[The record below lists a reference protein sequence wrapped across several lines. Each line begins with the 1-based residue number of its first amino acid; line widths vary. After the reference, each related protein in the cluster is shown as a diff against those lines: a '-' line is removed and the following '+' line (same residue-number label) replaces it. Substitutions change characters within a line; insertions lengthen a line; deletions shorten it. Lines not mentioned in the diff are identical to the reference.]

1 MEMTED
7 EFRLVFR
14 EFYPGMAYYAAH
26 LVDDD
31 DVKDIVQEAFVEL
44 WKRRESMS
52 DADHMKAFLYKT
64 VYTRA
69 LNLMK
74 HRAVVK
80 GYSEAHK
87 DLEARRMDFY
97 RPELN
102 DVMRHVESKELR
114 GQIEAAISELP
125 DKRRQA
131 FVMSYLHGMKNKEI
145 SEVMDVSVRTVD
157 VHIYKALLYLR
168 DRLAFLKRE

>member
-1 MEMTED
+1 MEITED
-7 EFRLVFR
+7 EFRLIFR

-31 DVKDIVQEAFVEL
+31 EVKDIVQEAFVEL
-44 WKRRESMS
+44 WKRLDSMT
-52 DADHMKAFLYKT
+52 DTGHMKAFLYKT
-64 VYTRA
+64 VYTKA

-80 GYSEAHK
+80 GYTETRK
-87 DLEARRMDFY
+87 QLDARKMDFY

-102 DVMRHVESKELR
+102 DVMRYMENKELH
-114 GQIEAAISELP
+114 GQIDAAIAELP

-145 SEVMDVSVRTVD
+145 SEIMDVSVRTVD

-168 DRLAFLKRE
+168 DRLAFLRRK